1 MALFYILNHI
11 DQLKVALV
19 TKQKFKLLFRIN

>member
-1 MALFYILNHI
+1 MTLYILNHI

-19 TKQKFKLLFRIN
+19 TEQKFKLLFRIN